1 MLVTERDGCHL
12 ASSPCS
18 HVFGSHF
25 SSLVLS
31 FPVDEAQLLDLQ
43 WGLKTQMGEWLSVVG
58 TSDYFRICDVVIGVD
73 ISFQVTCLCHR

>member
-1 MLVTERDGCHL
+1 MERDGCHI

-18 HVFGSHF
+18 RVFGSHF
-25 SSLVLS
+25 PSLVLS
-31 FPVDEAQLLDLQ
+31 FPVDEAQLFDLQ
-43 WGLKTQMGEWLSVVG
+43 WGLKTQMGKWLQLSVVE